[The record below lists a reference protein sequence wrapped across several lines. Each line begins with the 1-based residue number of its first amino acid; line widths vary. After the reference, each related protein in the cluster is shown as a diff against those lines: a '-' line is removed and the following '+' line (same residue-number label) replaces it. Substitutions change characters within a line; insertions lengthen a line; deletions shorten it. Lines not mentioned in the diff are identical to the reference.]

1 MLDSKLRMPFVWKCT
16 EFGYDGNGVKV
27 IRAME
32 DLDHLPNVECITEE
46 MISLKNELA
55 VIVCRNPAGRNIS
68 CG

>member
-1 MLDSKLRMPFVWKCT
+1 
-16 EFGYDGNGVKV
+16 VKV

-55 VIVCRNPAGRNIS
+55 VIVCRNPAGEIKTYPVVEMEFHPEAESSRICNLPS
-68 CG
+68 KN

>member
-46 MISLKNELA
+46 MISLKKA
-55 VIVCRNPAGRNIS
+55 SRNCLS
-68 CG
+68 

>member
-1 MLDSKLRMPFVWKCT
+1 
-16 EFGYDGNGVKV
+16 VKV

-46 MISLKNELA
+46 MISLKKELA
-55 VIVCRNPAGRNIS
+55 VIVCRNPAGEIKTS